1 MPRITKIA
9 DQKRRPNRRS
19 VYLDGAFA
27 FGCNLNVVARFRLRV
42 GMELSDEEVRAI
54 EQGEVRQEC
63 FDAATRLLRSRLH
76 STAELR
82 RKLSRKDY
90 GHAIIDGVIADL
102 TRLGYLDDAQFAK
115 AKAQS
120 AATYKQHGKRRAKL
134 ELIRAGVSG
143 AVADRALEEVY
154 DPADSLAAARELAR
168 KQAPRLKKLDPQVAR
183 RRLVGMLQRRGF
195 EYDEIKPVVAE
206 VLGQSAE

>member
-1 MPRITKIA
+1 
-9 DQKRRPNRRS
+9 
-19 VYLDGAFA
+19 
-27 FGCNLNVVARFRLRV
+27 
-42 GMELSDEEVRAI
+42 
-54 EQGEVRQEC
+54 
-63 FDAATRLLRSRLH
+63 
-76 STAELR
+76 
-82 RKLSRKDY
+82 
-90 GHAIIDGVIADL
+90 

-120 AATYKQHGKRRAKL
+120 AVTYKQHGKRRAKL

-143 AVADRALEEVY
+143 AVADQALEEVY

-168 KQAPRLKKLDPQVAR
+168 KQGPRLKKLDPQVAR